1 MVGSS
6 AQDVLESR
14 LVSVSNGDLITVT
27 CRGSGTLMWSSTS
40 GIDIPSVTLTDS
52 EDIYQLQDIT
62 ASTQQLVIRSF
73 TTSYQSEYMCS
84 NSDNSESI
92 FLASCKFSEALNLLI
107 SNILFLFV
115 AFIIYIST
123 PIVYTSPSAD
133 VNISAVLFVGSS
145 SISAIVWQFN
155 GQLINT
161 DSNSRYSTIQ
171 TQTSDILTVHNVDA
185 DVLGKYT
192 VIITIGGASRNDS
205 VELTFPGMKEQYH
218 IFMYAGF

>member
-6 AQDVLESR
+6 AKDITESR
-14 LVSVSNGDLITVT
+14 LVIVSNGDMITVT

-73 TTSYQSEYMCS
+73 TTSYQSEYMYS
-84 NSDNSESI
+84 NSDNSENI
-92 FLASCKFSEALNLLI
+92 FLASCKLCDTVNLLVLI
-107 SNILFLFV
+107 ILFLFV
-115 AFIIYIST
+115 AFIIYISA

-133 VNISAVLFVGSS
+133 VNISAVFFVGSS
-145 SISAIVWQFN
+145 SISAIVWQLN

-192 VIITIGGASRNDS
+192 VMITIGGSSGNDS
-205 VELTFPGMKEQYH
+205 VKLTFPGMTYSL
-218 IFMYAGF
+218 IIY